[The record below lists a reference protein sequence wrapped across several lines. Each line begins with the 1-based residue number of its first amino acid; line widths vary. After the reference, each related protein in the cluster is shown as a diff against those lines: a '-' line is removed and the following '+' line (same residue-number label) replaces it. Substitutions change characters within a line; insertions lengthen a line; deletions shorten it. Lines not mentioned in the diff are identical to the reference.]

1 MIFSSP
7 VDVVGVL
14 VVLSR
19 SVVIVVF
26 VNTTGIVI
34 CTLASE
40 VNTVMFGF
48 TVVTPLL
55 TVSGLAVVS
64 LGRFLVVWLLETIA
78 NVVGV
83 TFVDVLVNVTGP
95 LVDILTDDRV
105 ESLELVLTVVF
116 GAVVCFVD

>member
-1 MIFSSP
+1 MIFSTP

-95 LVDILTDDRV
+95 FVDILTDDRV

>member
-1 MIFSSP
+1 MIFSTP

-34 CTLASE
+34 CTLASD

-95 LVDILTDDRV
+95 FVDILTDDRV
-105 ESLELVLTVVF
+105 ESLEVVLTGVF

>member
-1 MIFSSP
+1 MIFSTP

-34 CTLASE
+34 CTLASD

>member
-1 MIFSSP
+1 MIFSTP